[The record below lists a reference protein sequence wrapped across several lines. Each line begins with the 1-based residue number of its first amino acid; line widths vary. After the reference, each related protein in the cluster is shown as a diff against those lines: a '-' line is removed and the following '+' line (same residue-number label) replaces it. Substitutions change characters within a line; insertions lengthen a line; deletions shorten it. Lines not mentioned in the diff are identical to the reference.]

1 MTMKRIIVFLSLL
14 LPLATQAQHSLYH
27 QVGDTI
33 EHRFPIYYYYN
44 WWPDTLLHYDTSM
57 SHASL
62 RCFPYLNIS
71 NESDLEIGVSSR
83 ANEYAQYYYT
93 NTPLKIIGIA
103 AAYLK
108 TVNDHNFEETNEILP
123 VDEYLRIYKPRA
135 DSMFLLK
142 DILIDKMSRYDST
155 RLLKTE
161 AQDDSCTGNYC
172 CNACPYIHYFTY
184 VPVHEYYFD
193 DTLTITDSFY
203 VGFTS
208 LSTATYE
215 DFLIHPRPIIRLRPY
230 YLKIF
235 DERDGAPD
243 SCGCPAPSYW
253 SKFKIHDN
261 VRGWWGTYYNQYVMI
276 YPIIAIDT
284 AEYFYCPPV
293 KSVYLDSVTENSA
306 TIHWDGD
313 SRNTVYEVSYALSGS
328 PAGYGTVIQVAD
340 TFCTITG
347 IETRDV
353 YVAYV
358 RAICHAHDSVYY
370 TEWSDRTYL
379 YDWSWD
385 DTTAIRTGDSSP
397 LHCTIHPNPA
407 TQKVTIAASDDINE
421 VEIFDM
427 QGRRMHSFPCKGDS
441 LTLDI
446 SSWERGT
453 YMLHIHTRE
462 AVVIRKLAVQ

>member
-1 MTMKRIIVFLSLL
+1 
-14 LPLATQAQHSLYH
+14 
-27 QVGDTI
+27 
-33 EHRFPIYYYYN
+33 
-44 WWPDTLLHYDTSM
+44 
-57 SHASL
+57 
-62 RCFPYLNIS
+62 
-71 NESDLEIGVSSR
+71 
-83 ANEYAQYYYT
+83 
-93 NTPLKIIGIA
+93 
-103 AAYLK
+103 
-108 TVNDHNFEETNEILP
+108 
-123 VDEYLRIYKPRA
+123 
-135 DSMFLLK
+135 
-142 DILIDKMSRYDST
+142 
-155 RLLKTE
+155 
-161 AQDDSCTGNYC
+161 
-172 CNACPYIHYFTY
+172 
-184 VPVHEYYFD
+184 
-193 DTLTITDSFY
+193 
-203 VGFTS
+203 
-208 LSTATYE
+208 
-215 DFLIHPRPIIRLRPY
+215 
-230 YLKIF
+230 
-235 DERDGAPD
+235 
-243 SCGCPAPSYW
+243 
-253 SKFKIHDN
+253 
-261 VRGWWGTYYNQYVMI
+261 MI

-358 RAICHAHDSVYY
+358 RAICNAHDSVYY

>member
-1 MTMKRIIVFLSLL
+1 MKRIIVFLSLL

-135 DSMFLLK
+135 DSMILLK

-208 LSTATYE
+208 RSTATYE
-215 DFLIHPRPIIRLRPY
+215 DWLRHPRPIIRLRPY

-261 VRGWWGTYYNQYVMI
+261 VRGWWDTYYNQYVMI
-276 YPIIAIDT
+276 YPIIATDT

-293 KSVYLDSVTENSA
+293 KSVYVDTVTENSA
-306 TIHWDGD
+306 TLHWDGD
-313 SRNTVYEVSYALSGS
+313 TRNTEYEVSYSPLGS
-328 PAGYGTVIQVAD
+328 PAGYGTIIQVAD

-347 IETRDV
+347 IDTRDGLS
-353 YVAYV
+353 AYV

-370 TEWSDRTYL
+370 TEWSDRAII
-379 YDWSWD
+379 YDWGHASAVNPD
-385 DTTAIRTGDSSP
+385 AGEGVSVA
-397 LHCTIHPNPA
+397 PNPA
-407 TQKVTIAASDDINE
+407 TRKVTISALNGIDE
-421 VEIFDM
+421 VEIFDL
-427 QGRRMHSFPCKGDS
+427 QGRRMNRFMCKDTSF
-441 LTLDI
+441 TLDI
-446 SSWERGT
+446 SAWERGT
-453 YMLHIHTRE
+453 YMLHVHTRG
-462 AVVIRKLAVQ
+462 AIVVRKLAVQ